1 MKTTLLAIVVV
12 SMLMTS
18 SARAQEAQQTGQPT
32 AAVAADPA
40 AQPPAAH
47 PAAIEYS
54 HGYEVRAKIHKYAS
68 VTMLPLFGADVL
80 VGQSLYNS
88 SSDSKKGVHVAL
100 GAGIGGLFAVN
111 TVTGAWN
118 LIESRNDPNKRGIR
132 LLHGVLM
139 LGADA
144 GFLAT
149 GMITPDSEHGL
160 SDSSSDK
167 RMHRTIALTSM
178 GLATASYLVMLFGGR

>member
-1 MKTTLLAIVVV
+1 MKTILAAIIVV
-12 SMLMTS
+12 STLMTA
-18 SARAQEAQQTGQPT
+18 SAGAQDAGPPREQTP
-32 AAVAADPA
+32 AAAADPA
-40 AQPPAAH
+40 TQPAAH
-47 PAAIEYS
+47 AAAIEYS

-118 LIESRNDPNKRGIR
+118 LIESRKDPNKRGVK
-132 LLHGVLM
+132 LLHGLMM

-149 GMITPDSEHGL
+149 GMMTPESEHGL
-160 SDSSSDK
+160 SDVSADK
-167 RMHRTIALTSM
+167 RTHRTIAFTSM
-178 GLATASYLVMLFGGR
+178 GLATAS